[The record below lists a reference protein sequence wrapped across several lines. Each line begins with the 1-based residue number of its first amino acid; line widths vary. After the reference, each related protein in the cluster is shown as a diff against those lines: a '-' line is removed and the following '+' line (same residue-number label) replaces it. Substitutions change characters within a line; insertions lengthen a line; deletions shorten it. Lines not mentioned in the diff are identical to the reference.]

1 MKEIQ
6 LFILKG
12 CPHCK
17 LALAYQQEL
26 LAERPQWR
34 EVPLRIVDERAE
46 ADYADS
52 FDYYYVPC
60 YYVGGEKVHEG
71 HAEREDIERVF
82 CLAAEEPAAAS
93 VNGGQH

>member
-34 EVPLRIVDERAE
+34 EVPLRIVDEREEKAL
-46 ADYADS
+46 ADS
-52 FDYYYVPC
+52 YDYYYVPS
-60 YYVGGEKVHEG
+60 YYVNGKKVHEG
-71 HAEREDIERVF
+71 HAERADVEAVYR
-82 CLAAEEPAAAS
+82 AALGETAG
-93 VNGGQH
+93 V

>member
-1 MKEIQ
+1 MKDVI
-6 LFILKG
+6 LFKLTY

-17 LALAYQQEL
+17 LALRLQEEL
-26 LAERPQWR
+26 FQAHPEWRDIPLQMIDEAEEPELANS
-34 EVPLRIVDERAE
+34 
-46 ADYADS
+46 Y
-52 FDYYYVPC
+52 DYYYVPT
-60 YYVGGEKVHEG
+60 YDVGGEKVHEG

>member
-52 FDYYYVPC
+52 FDYY
-60 YYVGGEKVHEG
+60 
-71 HAEREDIERVF
+71 
-82 CLAAEEPAAAS
+82 
-93 VNGGQH
+93 

>member
-46 ADYADS
+46 AGYADS

-60 YYVGGEKVHEG
+60 YYVGGEYVHEG
-71 HAEREDIERVF
+71 HAERADVEAVF
-82 CLAAEEPAAAS
+82 RAALEENAQIG
-93 VNGGQH
+93 V